1 MQILVP
7 ISGHSNFFPAEEFYF
22 PKPLIEV
29 AGQPMIQL
37 VIERLK
43 RDFSAASFTF
53 VVDRDEARAFSLDR
67 VLELAAG
74 KGAKVIERLGAT
86 SGALCSCLLAIDE
99 LDPDGE
105 LLITNSDQIITVDLG
120 SRIEGFRR
128 AAADAAVVTFDS
140 VHPRWSY
147 VVDDG
152 NNEVMQAYE
161 KKVVSRHAIAGIYY
175 YRTASIFLEA
185 AQQAILKDAHDDGLF
200 YISATL
206 NEIVLSDLR
215 VKHSTIDALDFHSF
229 YAPARISAFELLPEA
244 SEIRRKSKSTSAAN
258 VIIPAAG
265 EGSRFAKLH
274 WKKPKPFI
282 DVAGKPMLSHVIGNV
297 CPPGSQASVLLRT
310 DHIEAEPELTREIQK
325 TGVKIVPVS
334 KLTEGTACTVL
345 LARDI
350 FDNDR
355 PLLIAN
361 SDQLVD
367 FDVSD
372 FIEDCMSR
380 GLDGS
385 ILVFRDLAR
394 DPKWS
399 FARLDGQGLVTE
411 VAEKKAISDL
421 ATVGLYLFTRG
432 RDFVGAA
439 VDMIAANERVNG
451 EFYTCPV
458 YNYMIA
464 KGARI
469 GVYEVPMEAMHGL
482 GTPDDLTAY
491 MQQTG
496 AGHSSDAPD

>member
-1 MQILVP
+1 MQILIP

-43 RDFSAASFTF
+43 RDFPEASFTF

-74 KGAKVIERLGAT
+74 KGSKVIERLGAT
-86 SGALCSCLLAIDE
+86 SGALCSCLLAMDE
-99 LDPDGE
+99 LDPDDE
-105 LLITNSDQIITVDLG
+105 LLIANSDQIITVDLG

-128 AAADAAVVTFDS
+128 AEADAAVVTFDS

-152 NNEVMQAYE
+152 SRDVMQAHE

-175 YRTASIFLEA
+175 YRTASIFLKA
-185 AQQAILKDAHDDGLF
+185 AQQAILKDAQDDGLF

-206 NEIVLSDLR
+206 NEIILSDLR
-215 VKHSTIDALDFHSF
+215 VTHSTIDARDFHSF

-244 SEIRRKSKSTSAAN
+244 SAIRSKGQKASAVN
-258 VIIPAAG
+258 VLIPAAG
-265 EGSRFAKLH
+265 EGSRFAKAH

-297 CPPGSQASVLLRT
+297 CPPGSQASLLLRAE
-310 DHIEAEPELTREIQK
+310 HIEVEAELTREIEK
-325 TGVKIVPVS
+325 AGINIVPVNR
-334 KLTEGTACTVL
+334 LTEGTVCTVL

-355 PLLIAN
+355 PLMVAN
-361 SDQLVD
+361 ADQLVD
-367 FDVSD
+367 FDISD
-372 FIEDCMSR
+372 FVDDCMRR

-385 ILVFRDLAR
+385 ILVFRNLAR

-421 ATVGLYLFTRG
+421 ATVGLYLFARG
-432 RDFVGAA
+432 SDFVGAA

-491 MQQTG
+491 LHRTG
-496 AGHSSDAPD
+496 ARPSADAPD